1 MFAPLWNTINYIKNI
16 NGYTTYH
23 DIWLACKDKTS
34 IDNIVINKKHV
45 NNIFYSSGTLLEY
58 PCEYGNFGLIKRL
71 VENGANVNL
80 YCGNFTPLHI
90 ALLFHKCNIDII
102 KYLVEH
108 GADVNA
114 VSYLDVNFHKNQI
127 KNNTVLHYACNNNDL
142 DIVMYLID
150 KGAKINVPNADGRH
164 PIDFAVSSKY
174 NNIVQY
180 MKSKGAY
187 ETAIKVDSFVPSYQR
202 YPTFF

>member
-16 NGYTTYH
+16 NGYTTYN
-23 DIWLACKDKTS
+23 DIWLVCKNKTS
-34 IDNIVINKKHV
+34 VDDIIINKKHV
-45 NNIFYSSGTLLEY
+45 NNIFYSSSTLLKY

-71 VENGANVNL
+71 VENGADVNL
-80 YCGNFTPLHI
+80 YCGNFSPLHL

-114 VSYLDVNFHKNQI
+114 ISYLDVNFNKNQI
-127 KNNTVLHYACNNNDL
+127 KNNSVLHYACNNNDL

-150 KGAKINVPNADGRH
+150 KGAKINVPNADGIH
-164 PIDFAVSSKY
+164 PIDYAVRSKY
-174 NNIVQY
+174 YDIVQY
-180 MKSKGAY
+180 MKSKGGY
-187 ETAIKVDSFVPSYQR
+187 ETTKKKEYYCRQ
-202 YPTFF
+202 YPVFF